1 MAYLTHLKRFAIGAA
16 LLAAALLVAGFG
28 SASADLVAAQRR
40 AVLAKAALDAT
51 PARRL
56 APECARRNTAF
67 GAGERVIYKIYYN
80 LNFIWIPAGE
90 VTFEVRDLGNQ
101 YKLTATGVTY
111 ASYEWFFKVRDR
123 YESYVD
129 KETLLPTKAVRDIKE
144 GNYELYE
151 LINFDQR
158 ERKGVTYRGHSV
170 TEAMARPKPF
180 AAASCPHDVLS
191 AIYFM
196 RNHDLT
202 DAEPGDLLPLT
213 VVMSTDVHDLDVRY
227 VGREG
232 DKKIKGLGRFDAAEL
247 APQIVSGDV
256 FSEDSEMRVWVSTGE
271 SRVPLLIESPVSVG
285 SVKAVL
291 KSHERLRHPLV
302 EQ

>member
-1 MAYLTHLKRFAIGAA
+1 MTGISATAQHDLIAA
-16 LLAAALLVAGFG
+16 ER
-28 SASADLVAAQRR
+28 Q
-40 AVLAKAALDAT
+40 AVLAQAARVST
-51 PARRL
+51 PAHRV
-56 APECARRNTAF
+56 APECARDNTAF
-67 GAGERVIYKIYYN
+67 GAGERVVYKIYYN

-90 VTFEVRDLGNQ
+90 VTFDVRDIGTQ
-101 YKLTATGVTY
+101 YKLTATGETY
-111 ASYEWFFKVRDR
+111 ASYEWFFKVNDR

-158 ERKGVTYRGHSV
+158 KRQGVSYRGHSV
-170 TEAMARPKPF
+170 TEAMAQPKAF
-180 AAASCPHDVLS
+180 EAKSCSHDVLS

-196 RNHDLT
+196 RNHDLR
-202 DAEPGDLLPLT
+202 ANVPGDLLPLT
-213 VVMSTDVHDLDVRY
+213 VVMGNKVHDLDIRY
-227 VGREG
+227 VGREP
-232 DKKIKGLGRFDAAEL
+232 DKKIKGLGRFNAAEL
-247 APQIVSGDV
+247 APQILGGDV
-256 FSEDSEMRVWVSTGE
+256 FSEDSEMRVWASMNA
-271 SRVPLLIESPVSVG
+271 SHIPLLIESPVSVG